1 MPQSLQTG
9 KAVENYFA
17 AESIPFNEQLRK
29 FENFVKHVAEN
40 NVAVGREIYEL
51 DKKFTVVLP
60 GDKNTIQEIN
70 WKKVALDPATE
81 SYVIRVAP
89 TSALS
94 ETPAARL
101 AEIERMVAI
110 GMIVDPK
117 KMRELFAIPDL
128 ESDEDYV
135 TAASRNVDRM
145 LELAID
151 ENIFS
156 PPMPS
161 MDLQYFIIRASQE
174 EQKSY
179 DYDVAEE
186 NIATLRRMIR
196 RAEELVQRQA
206 MAAAANMA
214 GQIMP
219 TQPAQ
224 DPQAGVQPNA
234 IQQDTPGQ

>member
-9 KAVENYFA
+9 RAVENYFA

-40 NVAVGREIYEL
+40 NVATGREIYEH
-51 DKKFTVVLP
+51 DKTFTVVLP
-60 GDKNTIQEIN
+60 GDENTIQEIN
-70 WKKVALDPATE
+70 WKKVALDPAKE
-81 SYVIRVAP
+81 SYVIRVTP

-110 GMIVDPK
+110 GMITDPAM
-117 KMRELFAIPDL
+117 MRELFNAPDL
-128 ESDEDYV
+128 ESYDDY
-135 TAASRNVDRM
+135 ALASKRNVDRM

-156 PPMPS
+156 PPMS
-161 MDLQYFIIRASQE
+161 GMDLQYFIIRATQE

-179 DYDVAEE
+179 DYGVAEE
-186 NIATLRRMIR
+186 NIATLRRMKR
-196 RAEELVQRQA
+196 SAEELQQREQA
-206 MAAAANMA
+206 SAMSQAAGM
-214 GQIMP
+214 ITP
-219 TQPAQ
+219 TVSPQQ
-224 DPQAGVQPNA
+224 PQAGTQPNA
-234 IQQDTPGQ
+234 IQQETPGQ